1 MREVLPPE
9 GVHGWGV
16 REGRIL
22 SALAHAV
29 VLLENAQGK
38 LLQQL
43 RLMGHYAAVGAD
55 LQRKGASQGTFSVPW
70 VSHPEHLPLLQHE
83 RCDTVQTG

>member
-1 MREVLPPE
+1 MGGPGGQESQRSCPCSCASGE
-9 GVHGWGV
+9 
-16 REGRIL
+16 RT
-22 SALAHAV
+22 
-29 VLLENAQGK
+29 GK